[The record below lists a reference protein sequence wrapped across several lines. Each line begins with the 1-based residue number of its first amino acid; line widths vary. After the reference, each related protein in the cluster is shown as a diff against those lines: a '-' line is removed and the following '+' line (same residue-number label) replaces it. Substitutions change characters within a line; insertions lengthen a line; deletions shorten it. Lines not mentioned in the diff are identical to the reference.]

1 MILIYKTL
9 CIVTSFLMQCNKP
22 YILRKQIVS
31 IKQNKYDT
39 FQFLRFSIIV
49 TVNVIV
55 DKRLKAPHDRDFN
68 LA

>member
-1 MILIYKTL
+1 
-9 CIVTSFLMQCNKP
+9 MQCNKP